1 MEASVED
8 RLVILVTGCSS
19 GFGRLMVE
27 PLARAGYTVYAALRD
42 PSGRN
47 TEAAHE
53 LSRLSDVGGLPVRVV
68 EIDLT
73 STSQVRGVVAAIEK
87 EAGRID
93 VVVNNAGI
101 FPYGITE
108 AFTVEQFQRAI
119 DINVIGVFRIDQ
131 AVLPIMR
138 RRRSG
143 LLVHL
148 SSIGGRL
155 VAPFF
160 GLYSASKFALEALAE
175 ILRYELSGFG
185 VDSVIVEPGPFRTG
199 IHSRSEEPQD
209 TLCLREYGQVAVV
222 ASHVLGSIQQMVT
235 DPNIPTDPQLV
246 VDVVLKLIGTPTGQ
260 RPLRTVVGID
270 FGTPTLNETTSSVTA
285 KALAS
290 MGLSHMENVKSAA
303 QV

>member
-1 MEASVED
+1 MED

-42 PSGRN
+42 ASGRN
-47 TEAAHE
+47 SDAERE
-53 LSRLSDVGGLPVRVV
+53 LSRLSSVGRLPVRVV

-73 STSQVRGVVAAIEK
+73 STSQVRSVVSAIEK

-93 VVVNNAGI
+93 VVVNNAAT
-101 FPYGITE
+101 FPFGITE

-119 DINVIGVFRIDQ
+119 DINVTGVFRMDQ

-143 LLVHL
+143 LLVHI
-148 SSIGGRL
+148 SSVSGRL
-155 VAPFF
+155 AAPFF
-160 GLYSASKFALEALAE
+160 GLYSASKFALEGLAE
-175 ILRYELSGFG
+175 ILRYELSAFG

-209 TLCLREYGQVAVV
+209 TVCLREYGQVAVA
-222 ASHVLGSIQQMVT
+222 ASQLLGSVQQMVT
-235 DPNIPTDPQLV
+235 DPNVPTDPQLV
-246 VDVVLKLIGTPTGQ
+246 VDAVLRLIATPVGQ

-270 FGTPTLNETTSSVTA
+270 FGMTTLNEATSSVTA

-290 MGLSHMENVKSAA
+290 MGLSHMENVNSAA
-303 QV
+303 QP